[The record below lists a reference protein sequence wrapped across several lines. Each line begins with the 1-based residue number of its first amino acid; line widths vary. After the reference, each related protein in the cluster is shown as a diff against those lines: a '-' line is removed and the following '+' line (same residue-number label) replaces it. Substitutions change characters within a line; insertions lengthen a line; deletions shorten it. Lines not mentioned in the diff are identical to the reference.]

1 LRRENR
7 RLREEVEILHPP
19 PCDQRLPRPGRRGH
33 NPAPSD
39 QRGLR
44 TAVRV
49 EVADTNRRA
58 RWTSQPNSATDRLSL
73 AVCVACWACA
83 HTQTVGSCARSSV
96 RNCPLLTAVVGSGHA
111 VSANSTAGTSPTTAC
126 GALSAEPMWPFRS
139 IVHTICSPL
148 RHQCFWAISA
158 SLNLSFGM
166 ITAVRWPCAATA
178 VRARDRH
185 RRGCRR
191 PTRPPGTRAVRRLRG
206 GRPRG
211 SFPPPRALAGGAR
224 PARGDRR
231 SHPFP
236 DHHGPADPTGPPAMT
251 SAIVWVHAA
260 FHGLPANG

>member
-44 TAVRV
+44 SAVRV

-139 IVHTICSPL
+139 TVHTICSPL

-158 SLNLSFGM
+158 SLNLSFGV

-191 PTRPPGTRAVRRLRG
+191 PTRPPGTRAVRRLSG
-206 GRPRG
+206 GRRHGGVSRRRG
-211 SFPPPRALAGGAR
+211 
-224 PARGDRR
+224 R
-231 SHPFP
+231 SPE
-236 DHHGPADPTGPPAMT
+236 
-251 SAIVWVHAA
+251 V
-260 FHGLPANG
+260 HGLLAAIAARIHSLITMALQIPRDLPR